1 MTKINDLFVEEITLV
16 IPKGVENME
25 DFITRNLGT
34 ILEIKHKAYRIV
46 LYPDME
52 YLAKRGSI
60 YTFADGKLNVFI

>member
-1 MTKINDLFVEEITLV
+1 MGDLFVEEITLV

-25 DFITRNLGT
+25 SYITRNLGT
-34 ILEIKHKAYRIV
+34 ILEVKHKAYRIV

-52 YLAKRGSI
+52 YLAKHGSI

>member
-34 ILEIKHKAYRIV
+34 IIEIKHKAFRIV

-52 YLAKRGSI
+52 YLAKHGSI
-60 YTFADGKLNVFI
+60 YTFSDGKLNVFI